1 MKMFIS
7 SVTAGTFYLGLLVV
21 NPPFQPVQTNCNYT
35 FEGWLCR
42 QMGETL
48 MMGAQPVLA
57 QNQPNWQEWLKKNPT
72 YTTPSQ
78 TTPAQAVQ
86 RQILV
91 YGRSTCSLT
100 AQLRQDLQDRKVSY
114 QYKDV
119 DDPAI
124 NQEFWQI
131 LKRSGIHGR
140 VGLPV
145 VVSGG
150 KVFVRPSLA
159 QLEL

>member
-1 MKMFIS
+1 MNMLIVS
-7 SVTAGTFYLGLLVV
+7 ATLGTTLYLGLLVK
-21 NPPFQPVQTNCNYT
+21 PPIDQVQRNCSNT
-35 FEGWLCR
+35 LEERLCR
-42 QMGETL
+42 QIARTVL
-48 MMGAQPVLA
+48 TGAQPVLA
-57 QNQPNWQEWLKKNPT
+57 QDQPNWQEWLKKNPT
-72 YTTPSQ
+72 YATPSQ

-131 LKRSGIHGR
+131 LKRSGIHSR

-150 KVFVRPSLA
+150 KVFVRPSPA
-159 QLEL
+159 QLGF